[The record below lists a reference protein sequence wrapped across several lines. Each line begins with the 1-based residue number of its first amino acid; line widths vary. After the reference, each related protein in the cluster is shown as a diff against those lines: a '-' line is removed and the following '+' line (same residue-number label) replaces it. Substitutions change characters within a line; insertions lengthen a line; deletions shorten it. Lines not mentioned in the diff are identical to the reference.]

1 VIDIKIVRDPG
12 GTEERGEPQ
21 PITIDSRDVLNL
33 ETQVKGASFQTLSD
47 PKFMRMAHIYYAAWL
62 SARRTGVIQKDVSI
76 EAFREVYVLDL
87 SSEDQEPNPT
97 PAGA

>member
-33 ETQVKGASFQTLSD
+33 ETQVKGASFQTLTD
-47 PKFMRMAHIYYAAWL
+47 PKFMKMAHVYYAAWL
-62 SARRTGVIQKDVSI
+62 SARRTGLIAKDVSVT
-76 EAFREVYVLDL
+76 AFQEVYILDL
-87 SSEDQEPNPT
+87 KDEAEEPNPT